1 MGLDELYTT
10 TGDDAVVLN
19 VHVQPG
25 AGRTSVVGRHGQAL
39 KVRVAVPP
47 EGGRA
52 NEACATL
59 LTDTFAATAVE
70 LVRGVKSR
78 EKRFKLTGVDLDDF
92 RRQLER
98 TVGDGAGGSGPENSP
113 NSRR

>member
-1 MGLDELYTT
+1 MDLDELYTT
-10 TGDDAVVLN
+10 AGDDAVVLN
-19 VHVQPG
+19 VHLQPG
-25 AGRTSVVGRHGQAL
+25 AGRTSVVGRHGTAL

-59 LTDTFAATAVE
+59 LGDTFVASSVE
-70 LVRGVKSR
+70 LVGGAKSR
-78 EKRFKLTGVDLDDF
+78 EKRFKLTGVDLEDF

-98 TVGDGAGGSGPENSP
+98 TVDGGAGRAGPETRPTN
-113 NSRR
+113 RR

>member
-10 TGDDAVVLN
+10 AGDDAVVLN
-19 VHVQPG
+19 VHLQPG

-47 EGGRA
+47 DWGRA
-52 NEACATL
+52 IDTCATL
-59 LTDTFAATAVE
+59 LADTFAATTVE
-70 LVRGVKSR
+70 LVGGVKSR

-92 RRQLER
+92 RRQLGR
-98 TVGDGAGGSGPENSP
+98 TVGDGAGGSGPENRP